1 MKKSKYA
8 LLSLTFIIILL
19 VALTS
24 YFKIDKTVGLVE
36 ENVVSNDALGAAT
49 CSKGPGVYYRTTA
62 NYNFRKTPNGDVI
75 NTISAGTRI
84 TVYCI
89 INGWARATYGGSDGY
104 KVDSAIR

>member
-36 ENVVSNDALGAAT
+36 ENVVSNDA
-49 CSKGPGVYYRTTA
+49 R
-62 NYNFRKTPNGDVI
+62 
-75 NTISAGTRI
+75 
-84 TVYCI
+84 
-89 INGWARATYGGSDGY
+89 GSNM
-104 KVDSAIR
+104 